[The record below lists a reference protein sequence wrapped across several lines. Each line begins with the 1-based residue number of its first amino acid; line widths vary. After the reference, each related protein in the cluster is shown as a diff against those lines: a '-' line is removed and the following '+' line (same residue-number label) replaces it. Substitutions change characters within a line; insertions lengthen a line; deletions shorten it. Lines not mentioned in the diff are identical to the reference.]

1 MPFKLTRMENLFP
14 TPLVILS
21 LDDRGAIEPSLLQEI
36 AGRRKEESSVERSN
50 VGGWHSAPDFFRRS
64 EPGHRVLAAE
74 LAKAV
79 LGATRKLVPG
89 ADRTKLAL
97 TMDGWIN
104 VNPAGAYNA
113 PHSHPGAFWSG
124 VYYVQV
130 PGADEVQ
137 ATGGAID
144 LLNPRGSSAD
154 WPLLPSAMT
163 GDRFSV
169 QPTAGMLLLF
179 PGHVQH
185 WVHPYRGAG
194 ERISVA
200 FNATFSR
207 RTA

>member
-1 MPFKLTRMENLFP
+1 MAFKLTRIESLFP

-21 LDDRGAIEPSLLQEI
+21 LDDHRAIAVPLLEEI
-36 AGRRKEESSVERSN
+36 AARRAGEPAVERSN

-64 EPGHRVLAAE
+64 EPGHRRLAAE

-79 LGATRKLVPG
+79 LGATRKLVPK
-89 ADRTKLAL
+89 ADRTTLAL
-97 TMDGWIN
+97 AMDGWIN

-130 PGADEVQ
+130 PGAEE
-137 ATGGAID
+137 AGGALD

-154 WPLLPSAMT
+154 WLLLPSAMT

-169 QPTAGMLLLF
+169 QPAAGMLLLF

-185 WVHPYRGAG
+185 WVHPHRGAG
-194 ERISVA
+194 ERISIA

-207 RTA
+207 RAA